1 VTNKQARRTKAVDTP
16 QKILDVAERL
26 VQTRGFNGF
35 SYADIAAELEITKP
49 ALHYHFANKAEL
61 GRALVERYTDRFAS
75 ALVEANG
82 SQHNAATRLA
92 TYTGLYVDVLRHG
105 RMCLCGMLAAEYQTL
120 PEQVQQ
126 AVMGFFDRNETWIVD
141 VLERGRDDRTLRFD
155 GEPSEV
161 ARFVVSELEGAMLLA
176 RLRDDPELFETAVRR
191 LLDGLRSISPAP
203 ELQES
208 NAAHD
213 HDEQ

>member
-1 VTNKQARRTKAVDTP
+1 MTNKQIRRAKDVDTP
-16 QKILDVAERL
+16 ERILDVAERL

-61 GRALVERYTDRFAS
+61 GRALVVRYADRFAL
-75 ALVEANG
+75 ALTDTNG
-82 SQHNAATRLA
+82 SQHDAASKLA
-92 TYTGLYVDVLRHG
+92 TYTGLYVDVVRRG

-120 PEQVQQ
+120 PVQVQQ
-126 AVMGFFDRNETWIVD
+126 AVMGFFDRNETWLVD
-141 VLERGRDDRTLRFD
+141 VLERGRDDGTLRFD

-161 ARFVVSELEGAMLLA
+161 ARIVVGELEGAMLLA

-191 LLDGLRSISPAP
+191 LLDGFNPTGSTPDRQRPTRR
-203 ELQES
+203 
-208 NAAHD
+208 
-213 HDEQ
+213 